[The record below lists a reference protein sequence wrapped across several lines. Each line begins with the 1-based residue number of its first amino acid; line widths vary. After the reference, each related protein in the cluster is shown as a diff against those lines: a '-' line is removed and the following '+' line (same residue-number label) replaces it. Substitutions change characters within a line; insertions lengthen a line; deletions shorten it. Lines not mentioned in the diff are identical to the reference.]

1 MNVKRASTINYD
13 ILKSSL
19 ILFSQFYSILDMS
32 EGLIFLHVDDL
43 GGLASILTS
52 LMSSAIWSNHFQF
65 HGLHI
70 LSFLQ

>member
-32 EGLIFLHVDDL
+32 EGLIFLHVDDP
-43 GGLASILTS
+43 GGLASVLTS
-52 LMSSAIWSNHFQF
+52 FFFCNLEHYYFQF
-65 HGLHI
+65 HGLQI
-70 LSFLQ
+70 ISFLQ